1 MEANQG
7 KLERQ
12 SGPRDPTW
20 DILSINVKEDEK
32 KREAASFGLRGGD
45 AWKSN
50 FGEWEWKLIKHS
62 EYKVDHFCFVLF
74 CF

>member
-20 DILSINVKEDEK
+20 DILSVNVKED
-32 KREAASFGLRGGD
+32 KRKTEAASYGLRGGD
-45 AWKSN
+45 AWKSHLEN
-50 FGEWEWKLIKHS
+50 GNGS
-62 EYKVDHFCFVLF
+62 
-74 CF
+74 